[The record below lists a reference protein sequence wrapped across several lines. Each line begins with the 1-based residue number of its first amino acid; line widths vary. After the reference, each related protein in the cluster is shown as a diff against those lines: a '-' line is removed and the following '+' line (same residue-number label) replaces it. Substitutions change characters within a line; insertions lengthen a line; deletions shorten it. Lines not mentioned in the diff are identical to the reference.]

1 MSNAT
6 VKLYVGIDAHQ
17 ETLSIAVLGAVAEA
31 AEPVRVLPNE
41 PGRVRGYFKK
51 LLERGPIQATYEAGC
66 MGFVLYRQL
75 ESLGVDCLVAA
86 PSRIPTLPGDHRKTD
101 RLDAER
107 LALFLR
113 GGQLSPVSPPTPE
126 TEALRSLVRTRQS
139 IQEDVVRARHRL
151 QKFLL
156 LRGLSWSQGNW
167 SAKHWT
173 WLREL
178 KLALEEDQETMGFL
192 RLELEL
198 RINSLKM
205 LDERILRRAQTGD
218 VAAKVTALL
227 AFRGIGVYTALC
239 VVAEIGDPFRFGS
252 PEQVASYC
260 GLIPSEHSSGQ
271 KVRRGAITRSGNP
284 RLRRLM
290 VESSQHYART
300 LGPGYARQTRRA
312 NAPAPVVELAR
323 KADQRLGERYRQLAH
338 RKHTNQAKTAVARE
352 LIAFLW
358 RALLLVPATQ

>member
-1 MSNAT
+1 MSNPT
-6 VKLYVGIDAHQ
+6 VHLYVGIDVHQ

-31 AEPVRVLPNE
+31 PEPVRVLPNE

-51 LLERGPIQATYEAGC
+51 LLERGPIQAAYEAGC

-86 PSRIPTLPGDHRKTD
+86 PSRIPALPGDHRKTD

-156 LRGLSWSQGNW
+156 LRGHTWNQGNW
-167 SAKHWT
+167 SVKHWA

-198 RINSLKM
+198 RINSLKV
-205 LDERILRRAQTGD
+205 LDERILRRAQAED

-227 AFRGIGVYTALC
+227 AFRGVGVYTALC

-271 KVRRGAITRSGNP
+271 KVKRGAITRSGNP

-312 NAPAPVVELAR
+312 KAPAPVVELAR
-323 KADQRLGERYRQLAH
+323 KADQRLGQRYRQLAH
-338 RKHTNQAKTAVARE
+338 KKHTNQAKTAVARE

>member
-1 MSNAT
+1 MFDPT
-6 VKLYVGIDAHQ
+6 VKLFVGIDAHQ
-17 ETLSIAVLGAVAEA
+17 ETLSIAVLGAGAEA
-31 AEPVRVLPNE
+31 PEPVRMLPNE
-41 PGRVRGYFKK
+41 PGRVRSYFKK
-51 LLERGPIQATYEAGC
+51 LLERGPIEATYEAGC

-75 ESLGVDCLVAA
+75 KSLGVDCLVAA

-113 GGQLSPVSPPTPE
+113 GGQLTAVRPPTPE
-126 TEALRSLVRTRQS
+126 TEALRSLVRTRQAL
-139 IQEDVVRARHRL
+139 QEDVVRARHRL

-156 LRGLSWSQGNW
+156 LRGLAWRQGNW
-167 SAKHWT
+167 SVKHWT
-173 WLREL
+173 WLRGLE
-178 KLALEEDQETMGFL
+178 LALEEDQETMGFL

-198 RINSLKM
+198 RINSLKT
-205 LDERILRRAQTGD
+205 LDERILRRAHAQD
-218 VAAKVTALL
+218 VADKITALL
-227 AFRGIGVYTALC
+227 AFRGVGVFTALC

-252 PEQVASYC
+252 PNQVASYC

-271 KVRRGAITRSGNP
+271 KKRRGAITRSGNA

-300 LGPGYARQTRRA
+300 LGRGYARQTRRA
-312 NAPAPVVELAR
+312 KAPTPVVELAR
-323 KADQRLGERYRQLAH
+323 KADQRLGERYRKLAH

>member
-1 MSNAT
+1 MSDPT

-17 ETLSIAVLGAVAEA
+17 ETLSIAVLEA
-31 AEPVRVLPNE
+31 AAERPEPVRVLPNE
-41 PGRVRGYFKK
+41 PGRVRVHFKK

-156 LRGLSWSQGNW
+156 LRGHSWSQGNW
-167 SAKHWT
+167 SVKHWT

-178 KLALEEDQETMGFL
+178 KLELEEDQQTMGFL

-198 RINSLKM
+198 RINSLKV
-205 LDERILRRAQTGD
+205 LDERILRRAKAED
-218 VAAKVTALL
+218 VAEKVTALQT
-227 AFRGIGVYTALC
+227 FRGVGVYTALC
-239 VVAEIGDPFRFGS
+239 VVAELGDPFRFGS

-300 LGPGYARQTRRA
+300 LGRGYARQTRRA
-312 NAPAPVVELAR
+312 NAPAPVVELSR

-338 RKHTNQAKTAVARE
+338 KKHTNQAKTAVARE

-358 RALLLVPATQ
+358 RALLLVPAKQ

>member
-1 MSNAT
+1 MADRT
-6 VKLYVGIDAHQ
+6 GKLFVGIDAHQ
-17 ETLSIAVLGAVAEA
+17 ETLSIAVLAGDAEA
-31 AEPVRVLPNE
+31 PEPVRVLPND
-41 PGRVRGYFKK
+41 PGRVRGYFRR
-51 LLERGPIQATYEAGC
+51 LLQRGPIEATYEAGC

-75 ESLGVDCLVAA
+75 ASLGVDCLVAA

-113 GGQLSPVSPPTPE
+113 GGQLTPVSPPTPE
-126 TEALRSLVRTRQS
+126 TEALRSLVRTRQA

-156 LRGLSWSQGNW
+156 LRGQAWSQGNW
-167 SAKHWT
+167 SVKHWA
-173 WLREL
+173 WLRGL
-178 KLALEEDQETMGFL
+178 RLALDEDQETMEFL

-198 RINSLKM
+198 RINSLKA
-205 LDERILRRAQTGD
+205 LDERLLRRAQVED
-218 VAAKVTALL
+218 VADKVTALL
-227 AFRGIGVYTALC
+227 AFRGVGVYTALC

-312 NAPAPVVELAR
+312 KAPAPVVELAR
-323 KADQRLGERYRQLAH
+323 KADQRLSARYRQLVH
-338 RKHTNQAKTAVARE
+338 RKHTNSAKTAVARE

-358 RALLLVPATQ
+358 RALLLMPATQ

>member
-1 MSNAT
+1 MSDPS

-17 ETLSIAVLGAVAEA
+17 ETLSIAVLSAGAEA
-31 AEPVRVLPNE
+31 PEPVRVLPNE
-41 PGRVRGYFKK
+41 PGRVRVYFKT

-75 ESLGVDCLVAA
+75 ESLGVHCLVAA
-86 PSRIPTLPGDHRKTD
+86 PSRIPSLPGDHRKTD

-113 GGQLSPVSPPTPE
+113 GGQLTPVSPPTPQ
-126 TEALRSLVRTRQS
+126 TEALRSLVRTRQA

-156 LRGLSWSQGNW
+156 LRGLSWNQGNW
-167 SAKHWT
+167 SVKHWT
-173 WLREL
+173 WLRGL

-198 RINSLKM
+198 RINSLKA
-205 LDERILRRAQTGD
+205 LDERILRRAQAED

-227 AFRGIGVYTALC
+227 AFRGVGVFTALC

-260 GLIPSEHSSGQ
+260 GLIPCEHSSGQ
-271 KVRRGAITRSGNP
+271 KVKRGAITRSGNP

-300 LGPGYARQTRRA
+300 LGRGYARQTRRA
-312 NAPAPVVELAR
+312 KAPAPVVELAR
-323 KADQRLGERYRQLAH
+323 KADQRLGERYRKLAH

>member
-1 MSNAT
+1 MGDPS

-17 ETLSIAVLGAVAEA
+17 ETLSIAVLGARAEG

-41 PGRVRGYFKK
+41 PGRIRGYFKK
-51 LLERGPIQATYEAGC
+51 LLERGRIQATYEAGC

-86 PSRIPTLPGDHRKTD
+86 PSRIPAVPGDHRKTD
-101 RLDAER
+101 RLDAKR

-113 GGQLSPVSPPTPE
+113 AGQLTAVSPPTPE
-126 TEALRSLVRTRQS
+126 TEALRTLVRTRQA

-156 LRGLSWSQGNW
+156 LRGRVWSQGNW
-167 SAKHWT
+167 STKHWA

-178 KLALEEDQETMGFL
+178 KLPLEEDQETMGFL

-198 RINSLKM
+198 RINSLKT
-205 LDERILRRAQTGD
+205 LDLRILRRAQAAD
-218 VAAKVTALL
+218 VADKVTALL
-227 AFRGIGVYTALC
+227 AFRGVGVYTALC

-260 GLIPSEHSSGQ
+260 GLIPSEYSSGQ
-271 KVRRGAITRSGNP
+271 KVRRGPITRSGNP

-300 LGPGYARQTRRA
+300 IGPGYARQTRRA
-312 NAPAPVVELAR
+312 KAPAPVVELAR
-323 KADQRLGERYRQLAH
+323 KADQRLSERYRKLAH
-338 RKHTNQAKTAVARE
+338 KKHTNQAKTAVARE